1 MRGGSNYT
9 PLPKRATAR
18 GLSTHT
24 VISTLSE
31 ILKVPNAHFDE
42 LYEAMDALSEGQ
54 KEIEQSLVAKH
65 LWEGSLILTRCD
77 FHPCLRE
84 PCVP

>member
-1 MRGGSNYT
+1 MLRTLKNIEPESLITDRASRQRELLTAMRGGSNYT

-31 ILKVPNAHFDE
+31 ILKVQNAHFDE
-42 LYEAMDALSEGQ
+42 LYQAMDALSERQ
-54 KEIEQSLVAKH
+54 QEI
-65 LWEGSLILTRCD
+65 
-77 FHPCLRE
+77 
-84 PCVP
+84 